1 MSFSQLPA
9 VEKDTEK
16 WAAGKFLGPSYFEA
30 TLALKLLLGFSQ
42 QLQKRLQSQM
52 FSTPCWSVT
61 SLRLFFLK
69 YAYWSEGASKN
80 PKYVPM

>member
-30 TLALKLLLGFSQ
+30 TLVAFLVQASGIHFLLELN
-42 QLQKRLQSQM
+42 K
-52 FSTPCWSVT
+52 
-61 SLRLFFLK
+61 
-69 YAYWSEGASKN
+69 
-80 PKYVPM
+80 

>member
-30 TLALKLLLGFSQ
+30 TLLYRNFRT
-42 QLQKRLQSQM
+42 LQILIKIMMKGLEQNPIMYQM
-52 FSTPCWSVT
+52 SSFDLSNLTQ
-61 SLRLFFLK
+61 
-69 YAYWSEGASKN
+69 N
-80 PKYVPM
+80 

>member
-30 TLALKLLLGFSQ
+30 TLVK
-42 QLQKRLQSQM
+42 KRLNSRKSFRKNQKKSGENI
-52 FSTPCWSVT
+52 
-61 SLRLFFLK
+61 LK
-69 YAYWSEGASKN
+69 ILKKSWQKKEKEN
-80 PKYVPM
+80 K

>member
-30 TLALKLLLGFSQ
+30 TLVSTYGMLHSKLSWLSQ
-42 QLQKRLQSQM
+42 KSDRKPSNY
-52 FSTPCWSVT
+52 TYDV
-61 SLRLFFLK
+61 LRCLIRMRN
-69 YAYWSEGASKN
+69 EGLCTESIKAI
-80 PKYVPM
+80 

>member
-30 TLALKLLLGFSQ
+30 TLVTILKTLL
-42 QLQKRLQSQM
+42 KWYRLI
-52 FSTPCWSVT
+52 VI
-61 SLRLFFLK
+61 
-69 YAYWSEGASKN
+69 
-80 PKYVPM
+80 

>member
-30 TLALKLLLGFSQ
+30 TLVNILGE
-42 QLQKRLQSQM
+42 
-52 FSTPCWSVT
+52 TGE
-61 SLRLFFLK
+61 FFYNIMYLDHLIQN
-69 YAYWSEGASKN
+69 WRH
-80 PKYVPM
+80 

>member
-30 TLALKLLLGFSQ
+30 TLDRPNMYLTSCE
-42 QLQKRLQSQM
+42 RLQDS
-52 FSTPCWSVT
+52 
-61 SLRLFFLK
+61 
-69 YAYWSEGASKN
+69 
-80 PKYVPM
+80 

>member
-30 TLALKLLLGFSQ
+30 TLLGI
-42 QLQKRLQSQM
+42 
-52 FSTPCWSVT
+52 
-61 SLRLFFLK
+61 FFYK
-69 YAYWSEGASKN
+69 DKQIGHGYR
-80 PKYVPM
+80 

>member
-30 TLALKLLLGFSQ
+30 TLTLEIYDKKGRIRLKN
-42 QLQKRLQSQM
+42 K
-52 FSTPCWSVT
+52 
-61 SLRLFFLK
+61 LK
-69 YAYWSEGASKN
+69 ISS
-80 PKYVPM
+80 

>member
-30 TLALKLLLGFSQ
+30 TLVLLNSKFIFLEKSVENSFIYFKISQ
-42 QLQKRLQSQM
+42 DFPLIHIRVKRDNTFM
-52 FSTPCWSVT
+52 FSHKEI
-61 SLRLFFLK
+61 R
-69 YAYWSEGASKN
+69 A
-80 PKYVPM
+80 

>member
-30 TLALKLLLGFSQ
+30 TLNTYLIISASLTTNQKCRPSFLVAL
-42 QLQKRLQSQM
+42 
-52 FSTPCWSVT
+52 P
-61 SLRLFFLK
+61 
-69 YAYWSEGASKN
+69 YAQ
-80 PKYVPM
+80 VR

>member
-30 TLALKLLLGFSQ
+30 TLAIRNIYYVSQKPITFVKLCR
-42 QLQKRLQSQM
+42 RLD
-52 FSTPCWSVT
+52 
-61 SLRLFFLK
+61 
-69 YAYWSEGASKN
+69 
-80 PKYVPM
+80 

>member
-30 TLALKLLLGFSQ
+30 TLVDTIKNLN
-42 QLQKRLQSQM
+42 
-52 FSTPCWSVT
+52 
-61 SLRLFFLK
+61 LFRNQF
-69 YAYWSEGASKN
+69 
-80 PKYVPM
+80 